1 MKGQGIEAV
10 VVQPIFAGHHDH
22 IVGLA
27 AQARLPV
34 ISDHRHFA
42 EAGALLT
49 YGLDDRIQMRRSPSC
64 VDRILKGESPA
75 EKSTEQPI
83 KFYMAVNRRT
93 AAARGI
99 EIPDSVLLQADEIV
113 E

>member
-10 VVQPIFAGHHDH
+10 VVESIFAGHQDH

-34 ISDHRHFA
+34 ISDHRHFE

-49 YGLDDRIQMRRSPSC
+49 YGIDDRIQMRRSTSF

-75 EKSTEQPI
+75 EMPIEQPI
-83 KFYMAVNRRT
+83 KFSMAVNRRT